1 MKNTLFKNI
10 GFLGFSQAANYILPL
25 VTIPYI
31 TRIVGPENYGLIE
44 FATVAMLYFSAL
56 VIYGFNT
63 TATRKIAETP
73 HNIKKVS
80 FVFSAAL
87 TSRLLLFIIS
97 AVLFLVSLLVI
108 PKFQGQHIMM
118 IYAFPIVLGW
128 AVYPDFLFQGL
139 QKLKVVAL
147 ANFAV
152 KTLAAILVFVL
163 LKSAEDFYYV
173 LGINA
178 AAQVIVGLATLVYA
192 FKSIDGLRFQW
203 ATAKAIKTS
212 IAGGTY
218 VFLSH
223 FFTRISTF
231 GTIVF
236 IGFMLQKEEVGL
248 FAAGWKLIMVAQS
261 FLFLPLFGALFP
273 YLANLYRSNRDQYF
287 AQFKRALLA
296 MLVITLISSAILFL
310 APAFFVKIVFGE
322 SYLSI
327 VPYLKIMAPIL
338 IFTTLSHFGLHQG
351 LIILKRD
358 KRYLQVIVGVG
369 LLSLLMNYIF
379 IEYAGLA
386 GAVWVKLVLEITLAA
401 LSWWFYRRE
410 LHKTESISP

>member
-1 MKNTLFKNI
+1 MKNPLFKNI

-25 VTIPYI
+25 ITIPYI
-31 TRIVGPENYGLIE
+31 TRVVGPENYGLIE

-73 HNIKKVS
+73 NNIKKVS
-80 FVFSAAL
+80 FVFSAVL
-87 TSRLLLFIIS
+87 TSRLLLFMLAS
-97 AVLFLVSLLVI
+97 VLFLISLFLV
-108 PKFQGQHIMM
+108 PKFQDEYIMM
-118 IYAFPIVLGW
+118 LYAFPIVLGW
-128 AVYPDFLFQGL
+128 AIYPDFLFQGL

-152 KTLAAILVFVL
+152 KTLAAIMVFIL
-163 LKSAEDFYYV
+163 LKSADDFYYV

-178 AAQVIVGLATLVYA
+178 AAQVLVGFATLLYA
-192 FKSIDGLRFQW
+192 FKSVKGLSYTF
-203 ATAKAIKTS
+203 AKIKAVKTS
-212 IAGGTY
+212 ISGGTY

-236 IGFMLQKEEVGL
+236 IGFMLPEDEVGL

-273 YLANLYRSNRDQYF
+273 YLANLYRTNREQYHI
-287 AQFKRALLA
+287 QFKRALYI
-296 MLVITLISSAILFL
+296 MLGVTLFSSLVLFS
-310 APAFFVKIVFGE
+310 APSFFVNLVFGE
-322 SYLSI
+322 SYLSV
-327 VPYLKIMAPIL
+327 VPYLRIMAPIL
-338 IFTTLSHFGLHQG
+338 IFTTLSHFGLNQG
-351 LIILKRD
+351 LIIMKKD
-358 KRYLQVIVGVG
+358 KRYLQIIVGVG
-369 LLSLLMNYIF
+369 ILSLLMNYLF

-386 GAVWVKLVLEITLAA
+386 GAVWVKLALEVILAS
-401 LSWWFYRRE
+401 LSWYFYRKE
-410 LHKTESISP
+410 IKKSIKA